1 MFERFTSWIRSV
13 ASKMFGKTVYNRAK
27 LPVTIITDDMAAA
40 IDHWINLY
48 YNRAPWL
55 TNNSLSLGLPS
66 AIAREI
72 ATLVTL
78 EAKINITAAPEATAE
93 GEEKTEPGMN
103 PRAEFIAETLKPL
116 LSQLPIRT
124 EYACAFGG
132 IAFKPYPDGDKIAI
146 DCVNA
151 DNFYPTTFN
160 SRGEITG
167 AIFIEK
173 KKSGNDTFIRVEHH
187 EMVDNT
193 CTITNRAYR
202 SFSDSD
208 LGTEIDLAQVD
219 EWADIQPEVT
229 IANVESPLFAYFKI
243 PQGNVVDV
251 DSQLGVSVYARAE
264 RAGVL
269 EEADKQ
275 WQRLSWEYEGG
286 EMAIDA
292 SSDTFKMK
300 DGLPVLPAGKERLFR
315 TNELDSNSSTKGVFE
330 TFNPTLRDASYASG
344 LNKVLMRVEDLC
356 GIARGTYSDPNAE
369 VRTATELKVSKQR
382 TYATISSIQMSLQD
396 ALEKLAKACDTLAT
410 LYNLVPAGNYVMSF
424 AWDDSILIDAE
435 AERERDRQDV
445 RDGFMNKWEYRV
457 KWFGETPEKAKQML
471 SEMQEDEGLTEE
483 ELFGFMN
490 EPGSKKKKKEP
501 EKPKEDEDEDE

>member
-1 MFERFTSWIRSV
+1 MFERFTSWVRSV
-13 ASKMFGKTVYNRAK
+13 ASKVFGRTIYSRAN

-55 TNNSLSLGLPS
+55 TNNRLSLGLPS

-72 ATLVTL
+72 ATLVTM
-78 EAKINITAAPEATAE
+78 ESNISVSEVGATE
-93 GEEKTEPGMN
+93 GSGSDEDRNT
-103 PRAEFIAETLKPL
+103 RANFIAGCLNPL
-116 LSQLPIRT
+116 LSQLPIRV

-132 IAFKPYPDGDKIAI
+132 IVFKPYIDSGKVAI
-146 DCVNA
+146 DCVTA

-167 AIFIEK
+167 AVFIEK
-173 KKSGNDTFIRVEHH
+173 KRSGNDTFIRVEHH
-187 EMVDNT
+187 ELVNNT

-202 SFSDSD
+202 SFSGSD
-208 LGTEIDLAQVD
+208 FGTEIDLASVD
-219 EWADIQPEVT
+219 EWKDIQPET
-229 IANVESPLFAYFKI
+229 PIANVDSPLFAYFKI
-243 PQGNVVDV
+243 PQGNVVDI

-300 DGLPVLPAGKERLFR
+300 DGLPVLPANKERLFR
-315 TNELDSNSSTKGVFE
+315 PNELDSNSSSKGIFDL
-330 TFNPTLRDASYASG
+330 FAPALRDDSYANG

-356 GIARGTYSDPNAE
+356 GLARGTFSDPNSE
-369 VRTATELKVSKQR
+369 VRTATELKITKQR
-382 TYATISSIQMSLQD
+382 TYATISSIQASLQD
-396 ALEKLAKACDTLAT
+396 ALEKLAKSIDTFAT
-410 LYNLVPAGNYVMSF
+410 LYDLAPAGNYVMSF
-424 AWDDSILIDAE
+424 SWDDSILIDAE

-445 RDGFMNKWEYRV
+445 RDGLMRDWEYRM
-457 KWFGETPEKAKQML
+457 KWYGETKEKA
-471 SEMQEDEGLTEE
+471 QEILAEGPEALTDDEIM
-483 ELFGFMN
+483 GFDQ
-490 EPGSKKKKKEP
+490 EP
-501 EKPKEDEDEDE
+501 EQMT

>member
-1 MFERFTSWIRSV
+1 
-13 ASKMFGKTVYNRAK
+13 MFGKTIYNRAK
-27 LPVTIITDDMAAA
+27 LPVSIITDDMAAA
-40 IDHWINLY
+40 IDGWINLY
-48 YNRAPWL
+48 YNRASWL

-78 EAKINITAAPEATAE
+78 EAKINVTAAPEKVDE
-93 GEEKTEPGMN
+93 DGEQKEPGSN
-103 PRAEFIAETLKPL
+103 PRSEFLAETLKPL
-116 LSQLPIRT
+116 LAQLPIRT

-132 IAFKPYPDGDKIAI
+132 MAFKPYTDGDKIAI

-151 DNFYPTTFN
+151 DNFYPTSFN

-187 EMVDNT
+187 ELVDNT
-193 CTITNRAYR
+193 CTITNKAYR
-202 SFSDSD
+202 SFSDND
-208 LGTEIDLAQVD
+208 LGTEIDLTQVD
-219 EWADIQPEVT
+219 EWANIEPETVIQN
-229 IANVESPLFAYFKI
+229 IDFPLFAYFKI

-292 SSDTFKMK
+292 SSDMFKMK
-300 DGLPVLPAGKERLFR
+300 DGLPVLPVGKERLFR
-315 TNELDSNSSTKGVFE
+315 TNEFDAQSSSKGVFE
-330 TFNPTLRDASYASG
+330 IFNPSLRDASYASG

-356 GIARGTYSDPNAE
+356 GLARGTYSDPNAE

-396 ALEKLAKACDTLAT
+396 ALEKLAKACDYICT
-410 LYNLVPAGNYVMSF
+410 LYDLAEPGTYVMSF
-424 AWDDSILIDAE
+424 TWDDSILIDAE

-471 SEMQEDEGLTEE
+471 SEMDESEDLSED

-490 EPGSKKKKKEP
+490 EPGTKKTKKQEP
-501 EKPKEDEDEDE
+501 EEPKEDDKNE